1 LPKEFPGEKLL
12 IKVLDDL
19 ADFLPYLILVGG
31 WVPYIYAKYIWP
43 YQFNGGSLGKTSD
56 QQHYIPVLTTTDVDF
71 GVCVVSYPGSSN
83 ESIADRV
90 RKLGY
95 GERHVSMDRM
105 YPFVPVVK
113 DVAGDLKAEVE
124 FITDP
129 KVPRKIVNKIVGK
142 EIKINEIEHFSLL
155 LGSAIKTKMDGREIQ
170 IPTESMFTFHKLL
183 TFVER
188 QNKEKLKKDLYYVY
202 YMLRF
207 SPKKEQ
213 LSDDVVALIK
223 KQKEGKQ
230 VKANLKEYFSS
241 VDSKGPLFVEQE
253 NGPDA
258 YISNV
263 RQDAF
268 DKFGG
273 IRLRAEE

>member
-12 IKVLDDL
+12 IKVTDDL
-19 ADFLPYLILVGG
+19 ADFLPYLVLVGG
-31 WVPYIYAKYIWP
+31 WVPYIYARYIWKNVP
-43 YQFNGGSLGKTSD
+43 NMA
-56 QQHYIPVLTTTDVDF
+56 VTTGDIDF
-71 GVCVVSYPGSSN
+71 GVGAQDFDGKDT
-83 ESIADRV
+83 IASRV
-90 RKLGY
+90 QKLGY
-95 GERHVSMDRM
+95 GERHVSMDRPF
-105 YPFVPVVK
+105 PFVPVVK
-113 DVAGDLKAEVE
+113 NAAGDLKAEVE

-129 KVPRKIVNKIVGK
+129 EIPRKLVNKIVGR
-142 EIKINEIEHFSLL
+142 EIKINEIQHFRLL
-155 LGSAIKTKMDGREIQ
+155 LDSIITVKMNSKDIR
-170 IPTESMFTFHKLL
+170 IPTESMFAFHKLL
-183 TFVER
+183 TFVDRE
-188 QNKEKLKKDLYYVY
+188 NKEKLRKDLYYVY

-213 LSDDVVALIK
+213 LSDDVVGLIK

-258 YISNV
+258 YINNV

-273 IRLRAEE
+273 IRQRVEA

>member
-12 IKVLDDL
+12 IKVTDDL
-19 ADFLPYLILVGG
+19 ADFLPYLVLVGG
-31 WVPYIYAKYIWP
+31 WVPYIYARYIWKNVP
-43 YQFNGGSLGKTSD
+43 NMA
-56 QQHYIPVLTTTDVDF
+56 VTTGDIDF
-71 GVCVVSYPGSSN
+71 GVGAQDFDGKDT
-83 ESIADRV
+83 IASRV
-90 RKLGY
+90 QKLGY
-95 GERHVSMDRM
+95 GERHVSMDRPF
-105 YPFVPVVK
+105 PFVPVVK
-113 DVAGDLKAEVE
+113 NAAGDLKAEVE

-129 KVPRKIVNKIVGK
+129 KVPRKLVNKIVGQ
-142 EIKINEIEHFSLL
+142 EIKINEIQHFSLL
-155 LGSAIKTKMDGREIQ
+155 LGSIITVKMNGKSIR
-170 IPTESMFTFHKLL
+170 IPTESMFAFHKLL
-183 TFVER
+183 TFVDCE
-188 QNKEKLKKDLYYVY
+188 NKEKLRKDLYYVY

-213 LSDDVVALIK
+213 LSDDVVSLIK

-258 YISNV
+258 YIGDV

-268 DKFGG
+268 DRFGG
-273 IRLRAEE
+273 IRQRAEE

>member
-1 LPKEFPGEKLL
+1 MPKEFPGEKLL
-12 IKVLDDL
+12 IKVTDDL
-19 ADFLPYLILVGG
+19 ADFLPYLVLVGG
-31 WVPYIYAKYIWP
+31 WVPYIYARYIWKNVP
-43 YQFNGGSLGKTSD
+43 NMA
-56 QQHYIPVLTTTDVDF
+56 VTTGDIDF
-71 GVCVVSYPGSSN
+71 GVGAQDFDGKDT
-83 ESIADRV
+83 IASRV
-90 RKLGY
+90 QKLGY
-95 GERHVSMDRM
+95 GERHVSMDRPF
-105 YPFVPVVK
+105 PFVPVVK
-113 DVAGDLKAEVE
+113 NAAGDLKAEVE

-129 KVPRKIVNKIVGK
+129 EIPRKLVNKIVGR
-142 EIKINEIEHFSLL
+142 EIKINEIQHFRLL
-155 LGSAIKTKMDGREIQ
+155 LDSIITVKMNSKDIR
-170 IPTESMFTFHKLL
+170 IPTESMFAFHKLL
-183 TFVER
+183 TFVDRE
-188 QNKEKLKKDLYYVY
+188 NKEKLRKDLYYVY

-213 LSDDVVALIK
+213 LSDDVVGLIK

-258 YISNV
+258 YINNV

-273 IRLRAEE
+273 IRQRVEA